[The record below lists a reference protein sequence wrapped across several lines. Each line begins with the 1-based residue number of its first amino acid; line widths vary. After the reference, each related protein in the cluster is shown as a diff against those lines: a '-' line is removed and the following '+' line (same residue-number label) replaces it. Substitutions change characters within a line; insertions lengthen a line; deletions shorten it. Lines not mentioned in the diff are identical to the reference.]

1 MKKVLGIVVICLILS
16 ANNYANAISNLNKK
30 RLAGFNKWLHE
41 NGHHE
46 LVKEAQSELCKDE
59 PKYSVV
65 WYYNNCDQPEYKN
78 NLKIELYEFK
88 GKKSTWIPNNE
99 KPNDDTL
106 LFQLYNWTYSI
117 DRLEPIPDKYEIGPS
132 KKPFKFKTNLRDDK
146 YINKQLEKTALISYL
161 LFEDGK
167 ITIDKF
173 TPKNRF
179 GKFINKKTKLRSN
192 SVGKSMVSYVVGHAI
207 CAGYIDS
214 VHARLNDWPLIENT
228 LYHDQKL
235 IDILNMYSGDQEY
248 ITSVQG
254 LKKDIVDTSSI
265 NIRWTSFSDNQIDLK
280 KFVDLFKNTK
290 KSKPEFSYHSLNTQL
305 AFNYVLFKT
314 GDKFEK
320 LLEKIFKEKAQIEDG
335 VFFYKV
341 RNSSKERGNANNM
354 FYATRYDYLRIA
366 KAMMDDW
373 QNDTC
378 EGKYLKT
385 LFKNSVDKE
394 NKKKKKLG
402 IPLDW
407 YYADRYAGQF
417 HTHYKGFDKERE
429 LMGMHG
435 LGGQHMV
442 IDFDRSRIIIT
453 NSIYQN
459 HNFQKSIFRKIKK
472 GK

>member
-1 MKKVLGIVVICLILS
+1 MKKILGIVVICLILS

-65 WYYNNCDQPEYKN
+65 WYYNNCDQPQYKN
-78 NLKIELYEFK
+78 NLKIELYDFK
-88 GKKSTWIPNNE
+88 GKKSTWIPGGE

-106 LFQLYNWTYSI
+106 LFQLYNWTHSI

-132 KKPFKFKTNLRDDK
+132 KKPFKFKTSLRDDK

-179 GKFINKKTKLRSN
+179 GKFINKKTKLRAN

-290 KSKPEFSYHSLNTQL
+290 KSKPQFNYHSLNTSL
-305 AFNYVLFKT
+305 ALNYVLFKT

-320 LLEKIFKEKAQIEDG
+320 ILEKIFKEKAQIEDS
-335 VFFYKV
+335 VFFFKV
-341 RNSSKERGNANNM
+341 PNSSKERGNANNM

-385 LFKNSVDKE
+385 LFKNSVPKE
-394 NKKKKKLG
+394 AKKRNSEG
-402 IPLDW
+402 IPAQW
-407 YYADRYAGQF
+407 PYAKRYAGQF
-417 HTHYKGFDKERE
+417 QTHYTGFNKKRA

-435 LGGQHMV
+435 LGGQHIVM
-442 IDFDRSRIIIT
+442 DFDRSRIIVA
-453 NSIYQN
+453 NSIYNN
-459 HNFQKSIFRKIKK
+459 HNYQKSIYRKIKK

>member
-1 MKKVLGIVVICLILS
+1 MKKLLGIVVICLILS

-46 LVKEAQSELCKDE
+46 LVKEAQSEACKVE
-59 PKYSVV
+59 PKFSHL
-65 WYYNNCDQPEYKN
+65 WYYNKCDQPQYKN
-78 NLKIELYEFK
+78 NLKIKLNEFK
-88 GKKSTWIPNNE
+88 GKKSTSIPWGE

-254 LKKDIVDTSSI
+254 LKKDIVDASSI
-265 NIRWTSFSDNQIDLK
+265 NIRWTSFSDHQIDLK

-417 HTHYKGFDKERE
+417 HTHYKGFNKKRE